1 MQPNLIK
8 STAGS
13 ANTLLDIRGYGSPEA
28 FLLSYVAWEGLKVRL
43 LVVGLHMH
51 GWAVADI
58 YEQLPAGKIFQE
70 KNYNSVFRWVFGS
83 PPASTKG
90 IGEDWKSID
99 QFKDIRHRY
108 VHGASGASPDK
119 LEAATHLITERV
131 LEPEWLTT
139 MKVNMLEGKPSLGN
153 PYRKLVTSRTRKRSK
168 SSLHEILKSS
178 IKR

>member
-8 STAGS
+8 STADSALELLEFRGRGS
-13 ANTLLDIRGYGSPEA
+13 AEA

-70 KNYNSVFRWVFGS
+70 KNYNSIFRSVFGS

-90 IGEDWKSID
+90 IGEHWKSID

-119 LEAATHLITERV
+119 LEAATHLIIERV

-139 MKVNMLEGKPSLGN
+139 IKVTTLEGKPALGN
-153 PYRKLVTSRTRKRSK
+153 PYRKLVTSRTRKKSK
-168 SSLHEILKSS
+168 TSLNELMKDS